1 MTQGITERLLEA
13 IRRKERAVVFTVVD
27 GEPLGAKAL
36 ALEGGELVGDG
47 VPQAAVEQANELIRA
62 ARNRLLEV
70 EDARVF
76 AEVYGP
82 PPRLVIIG
90 AVDTADALCQAAK
103 LLGWET
109 IVADARA
116 KFATPE
122 RIPNADRLIVDWPE
136 QALAMVEPDHA
147 TAVLVLTHDA
157 KFDIPALKAAL
168 ATDAFYIGALGS
180 RRNQERRREKLLA
193 EGVDAGELERI
204 SGPCGLDLGA
214 DSQPETALS
223 ILAEIVALRA
233 GRSGSRLR
241 DSKRRIHAEALD

>member
-1 MTQGITERLLEA
+1 MSRLVTDRLLNA
-13 IRRKERAVVFTVVD
+13 IEGNERAVVFTVIE

-36 ALEGGELVGDG
+36 ALESGEVVGDG
-47 VPQAAVEQANELIRA
+47 VPQVALEQADELIRA
-62 ARNRLLEV
+62 ARNRLLEL
-70 EDARVF
+70 EDVRVF

-90 AVDTADALCQAAK
+90 AVDTADSLCQAAK

-122 RIPNADRLIVDWPE
+122 RIPNADRLIVEWPDE
-136 QALAMVEPDHA
+136 ALAMVEPDHA

-168 ATDAFYIGALGS
+168 ATDAFYVGALGS

-193 EGVDAGELERI
+193 EGVDEAELERI
-204 SGPCGLDLGA
+204 SGPCGLDIGA

-223 ILAEIVALRA
+223 ILAEIVAFRA
-233 GRSGSRLR
+233 GRSGGRLR
-241 DSKRRIHAEALD
+241 DSKQRIHAEAL

>member
-1 MTQGITERLLEA
+1 MSGVTGRLLQA
-13 IRRKERAVVFTVVD
+13 IEQNERAVVFTVIE
-27 GEPLGAKAL
+27 GEALGAKAL
-36 ALEGGELVGDG
+36 VLEGGEAIGDG
-47 VPQAAVEQANELIRA
+47 VPREALDQADELIRA
-62 ARNRLLEV
+62 ARNRLLEL
-70 EDARVF
+70 ESGRVF

-90 AVDTADALCQAAK
+90 AVDTADALCQAAN

-116 KFATPE
+116 KFATRDRMPH
-122 RIPNADRLIVDWPE
+122 ADRVIVEWPE
-136 QALAMVEPDHA
+136 EALAQVAPDHA
-147 TAVLVLTHDA
+147 TAILVLTHDA

-168 ATDAFYIGALGS
+168 STEAFFVGALGS

-193 EGVDAGELERI
+193 EGVDEGELDRI
-204 SGPCGLDLGA
+204 SGPCGLDIGA

-233 GRSGSRLR
+233 GRSGGRLR
-241 DSKRRIHAEALD
+241 ESKQRIHAEAV